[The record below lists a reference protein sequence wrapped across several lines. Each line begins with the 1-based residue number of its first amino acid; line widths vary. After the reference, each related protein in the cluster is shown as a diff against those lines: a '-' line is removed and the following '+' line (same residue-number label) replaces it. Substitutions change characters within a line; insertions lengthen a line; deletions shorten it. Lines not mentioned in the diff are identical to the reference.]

1 MKNSMF
7 QPLLSIHLAVLLFSI
22 SGLFGKFLSLSPV
35 VIVFGRTLVAACTLA
50 IYKIKEGSFSY
61 FYIKRKT
68 LVYFILLGV
77 LLAFHWLS
85 FFYSIQIS
93 TVAVGLLSFS
103 TFPIFVL
110 ILEPLFFPDKISP
123 FELLCSIIVFLGL
136 CLVIPTFD
144 IKSNLFQGATIGI
157 FSSLS
162 FALITVLNRL
172 FVCSFPAIKVAFF
185 QNTFAA
191 ITLLPIVILLKPN
204 ISYEDGILILVL
216 GIFCTAGAHTLFVN
230 SLRKI
235 CSRTASIIA
244 SLEPVYAIVFAYFLL
259 GESPSVR
266 IVIGAVI
273 ILSTTLVLTYRSSS
287 QIF

>member
-1 MKNSMF
+1 MF
-7 QPLLSIHLAVLLFSI
+7 QALLGIHLAVLLFGI
-22 SGLFGKFLSLSPV
+22 SGLFGKLISVSPV

-50 IYKIKEGSFSY
+50 VYKIKEGGFSY
-61 FYIKRKT
+61 FSIKRKT
-68 LVYFILLGV
+68 LVHFILLGV

-110 ILEPLFFPDKISP
+110 ILEPFFFKEKISP
-123 FELLCSIIVFLGL
+123 FELVCGVIVFLGL
-136 CLVIPTFD
+136 CFVVPTFD
-144 IKSNLFQGATIGI
+144 IKNNLFQGTAVGI
-157 FSSLS
+157 ISSLS
-162 FALITVLNRL
+162 FAAIAVLNRL
-172 FVCSFPAIKVAFF
+172 FVGSFSAIKVAFF

-191 ITLLPIVILLKPN
+191 VILLPLVLSLKPT
-204 ISYEDGILILVL
+204 ISYKDGLLILFL
-216 GIFCTAGAHTLFVN
+216 GIFCTAVAHTLFVN

-235 CSRTASIIA
+235 PARTASIIA

-266 IVIGAVI
+266 P
-273 ILSTTLVLTYRSSS
+273 LR
-287 QIF
+287 